1 MPPMTHYTVFMEA
14 TPGEA
19 CMAHVAE
26 LPGCFVLAA
35 DENEAMALL
44 PDEVRRYRLWLHGH
58 GVPAPGEDA
67 AGLTVQQIV
76 NGPRPW
82 MPNGAGTLF
91 SIDRRLLDDNEIE
104 LHLRVLA
111 CARVDLLRAVHAA
124 PRGAFDDLAPGQHR
138 TLRQVLTHLADSEEW
153 LVSRLGR
160 TVAVHEPDPVRRL
173 VDVRARTL
181 EHMVRYDRADR
192 DLIFVPRAR
201 PSDDPEEMWSLRK
214 LLRRLIEHELE
225 HLADV
230 RAAVAHWTQGTG
242 VE

>member
-1 MPPMTHYTVFMEA
+1 MPPMTHYHVYMEA

-35 DENEAMALL
+35 DESAALALL
-44 PDEVRRYRLWLHGH
+44 PDEVRRYRQWLHRH

-67 AGLTVQQIV
+67 IELSVQQIV
-76 NGPRPW
+76 TGPRPW
-82 MPNGAGTLF
+82 MPNGASALF
-91 SIDRRLLDDNEIE
+91 SIDRRLLNDNEID

-111 CARVDLLRAVHAA
+111 GARTDLLRTVHAA
-124 PRGAFDDLAPGQHR
+124 PRGAFDDLVPGQRR

-153 LVSRLGR
+153 FVSRLGR
-160 TVAVHEPDPVRRL
+160 TVAVREPDPVRRL

-181 EHMVRYDRADR
+181 EHVVRYDRADR

-201 PSDDPEEMWSLRK
+201 PSDDPEEMWTLRK

-225 HLADV
+225 HLVDV

>member
-1 MPPMTHYTVFMEA
+1 MPPTMRVNVYMEA

-35 DENEAMALL
+35 DESEVLALL
-44 PDEVRRYRLWLHGH
+44 PDEVRRHRMWLRRHGIP
-58 GVPAPGEDA
+58 V
-67 AGLTVQQIV
+67 AGDDEVDIVVQQV
-76 NGPRPW
+76 VGGPRPW
-82 MPNGAGTLF
+82 MPNGASALF
-91 SIDRRLLDDNEIE
+91 SIDRRLLDDTELE

-111 CARVDLLRAVHAA
+111 CARADLLRAVHAA
-124 PRGAFDDLAPGQHR
+124 PRGAFDDLAPGQRR
-138 TLRQVLTHLADSEEW
+138 TLRQVLGHLADIEEW
-153 LVSRLGR
+153 FVSRLGR
-160 TVAVHEPDPVRRL
+160 TVAVRESDPVRRI

-181 EHMVRYDRADR
+181 DHLVRYDRADR
-192 DLIFVPRAR
+192 DLVFIPRAR
-201 PSDDPEEMWSLRK
+201 PSDDPEEMWTLRK